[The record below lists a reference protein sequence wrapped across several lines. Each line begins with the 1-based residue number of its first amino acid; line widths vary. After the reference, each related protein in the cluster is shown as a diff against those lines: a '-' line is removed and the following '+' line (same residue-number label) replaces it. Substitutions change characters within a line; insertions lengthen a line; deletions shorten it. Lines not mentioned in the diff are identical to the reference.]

1 MTDQTPFRFQFFLP
15 DARLMTE
22 QEINS
27 LPADK
32 VRSGAASGKKGLW
45 IEIPCADRACID
57 ADGKLTIPTEQS
69 EGKGTWLNV
78 FCPEGACE
86 IAESTDVP

>member
-1 MTDQTPFRFQFFLP
+1 
-15 DARLMTE
+15 MTE

-32 VRSGAASGKKGLW
+32 VRSGTASGKKGLW
-45 IEIPCADRACID
+45 IEIPCTDRSCLD
-57 ADGKLTIPTEQS
+57 ADGKLTIPTEAS

-86 IAESTDVP
+86 ITASTDVP